1 MCCRR
6 DLIRINTLLR
16 RTKVERRTFMPGVIS
31 GSASQINF
39 PAILIAN
46 GLGICL
52 MLAILL
58 GRRTRARSWDSRLFD
73 WMCRICLGLCVLE
86 TVGFLVDRKSFFGAR
101 QIALGINTSI
111 FMLSIV
117 VSCVWLHY
125 VYCRLFGNFKRLYR
139 RTPYILIPAGV
150 MLLLTLLNL
159 FVPLFFGVTADN
171 VYYRAP
177 LFFLPYV
184 VNFGYITFSAIQVHH
199 YHKKV
204 DKYLFMPV
212 KVFLIPVYLGT
223 LIQLLCYGLSL
234 IWVSVAIGLTFLYM
248 NLQQEETFLD
258 PLTNLYNRNYLLH
271 YIEQI
276 AGQTRIDVSL
286 TGIML
291 DVNDFKHINDT
302 YGHAAGDTVLCAVG
316 RILVRAASGDAA
328 VIRYGGD
335 EFIIL
340 VDGDMETV
348 ERVQKK
354 VERAVR
360 EYNRSNNTQLP
371 LSLSSGIAKFDRA
384 DIFAFFQKMDQNM
397 YEAKRNFYLN
407 READNQMACES
418 TPGRKAGKDK

>member
-1 MCCRR
+1 
-6 DLIRINTLLR
+6 
-16 RTKVERRTFMPGVIS
+16 
-31 GSASQINF
+31 
-39 PAILIAN
+39 
-46 GLGICL
+46 
-52 MLAILL
+52 
-58 GRRTRARSWDSRLFD
+58 
-73 WMCRICLGLCVLE
+73 
-86 TVGFLVDRKSFFGAR
+86 
-101 QIALGINTSI
+101 
-111 FMLSIV
+111 
-117 VSCVWLHY
+117 
-125 VYCRLFGNFKRLYR
+125 
-139 RTPYILIPAGV
+139 
-150 MLLLTLLNL
+150 
-159 FVPLFFGVTADN
+159 
-171 VYYRAP
+171 
-177 LFFLPYV
+177 
-184 VNFGYITFSAIQVHH
+184 
-199 YHKKV
+199 
-204 DKYLFMPV
+204 MPV